1 MPTPVIHLE
10 VIDGY
15 TFPLINNA
23 AWNAEY
29 PNVIG
34 HVVQVNADSSQDH
47 GGINGRNAG
56 SWGLKGRPQRQ
67 KWLDALNRANDVI
80 QAAHVAWDN
89 ISNYPDV
96 QLGIY
101 PYITRLVTEESRY
114 SFERS
119 IIPSGFLDLFSASQ
133 VGEFM
138 HTIAGEG
145 APISSGASNPAFR
158 GGAMGTLASLTTLY
172 KLLFQSFDQTTLLP
186 YEVGAF
192 ADERKQG
199 LDIEI
204 IEWIANAIE
213 DEMTQRQVMVTR
225 AILFEEGLDIF
236 DSGFTNYT
244 LEDRDIEFLVHRPAY
259 KEYFATTFNKD
270 AITMVP
276 LLQNFYLTGKY
287 FSNIET
293 AFESTK
299 DRALDILL
307 TTIRNND
314 NFRKLPN
321 LSRPAAE
328 AAIAAGNG
336 GPAAINNSAARD
348 FILKMIVQTPINILK
363 GLVEL
368 IDPHVSISKFIKTGT
383 GFAFNELASQMDEP
397 AQAINQELTGEDLL
411 KFVLCI
417 VDAAQ
422 QAGDQALSN
431 ATGAPDADFF
441 PRISID
447 GVDFTGTVSG
457 MLMIPPSPLGLL
469 YLLLELLKNEATDA
483 ITNVDGAATTAA
495 EETECADQQEE

>member
-1 MPTPVIHLE
+1 MPTEVIHLE

-15 TFPLINNA
+15 TFPLINNT

-34 HVVQVNADSSQDH
+34 HVVQVNADSSQAH

-56 SWGLKGRPQRQ
+56 SWGIKGSARRQ

-80 QAAHVAWDN
+80 QAAHIAWDD
-89 ISNYPDV
+89 ISNYPEV
-96 QLGIY
+96 QIGIY

-119 IIPSGFLDLFSASQ
+119 IIDSGFLNLFSASQ

-138 HTIAGEG
+138 HTIAGRS
-145 APISSGASNPAFR
+145 APIASGASNSAFR

-172 KLLFQSFDQTTLLP
+172 KLLFQSYGTTNLLP
-186 YEVGAF
+186 YEVGSPL
-192 ADERKQG
+192 DERKQG

-213 DEMTQRQVMVTR
+213 DEIVQRQVMVTR
-225 AILFEEGLDIF
+225 AILFEEGVDIF

-244 LEDRDIEFLVHRPAY
+244 FEDRDISFLSTRPSY

-270 AITMVP
+270 AITFIP
-276 LLQNFYLTGKY
+276 ILQNFYLTGKY

-299 DRALDILL
+299 DRTLDILL
-307 TTIRNND
+307 TTIRNDD
-314 NFRKLPN
+314 NFRDLPD
-321 LSRPAAE
+321 LTRPAAQE
-328 AAIAAGNG
+328 AIAASNGLPPGDGN
-336 GPAAINNSAARD
+336 AARD
-348 FILKMIVQTPINILK
+348 FILKMLIKTPIDILK
-363 GLVEL
+363 GLAEL
-368 IDPHVSISKFIKTGT
+368 IDPHVAISKLIKTGT
-383 GFAFNELASQMDEP
+383 GFAFNELASAMDVP
-397 AQAINQELTGEDLL
+397 AQQINEDLTGEDLL
-411 KFVLCI
+411 KLVLCI
-417 VDAAQ
+417 VDAGI
-422 QAGDQALSN
+422 QAGEEGLEN
-431 ATGAPDADFF
+431 TTGAEDADYF

-447 GVDFTGTVSG
+447 GVDFTGTVAG
-457 MLMIPPSPLGLL
+457 MFMIPPSPLGLI
-469 YLLLELLKNEATDA
+469 YLLLELLMNEATDA
-483 ITNVDGAATTAA
+483 LTNVDGAGAIAA